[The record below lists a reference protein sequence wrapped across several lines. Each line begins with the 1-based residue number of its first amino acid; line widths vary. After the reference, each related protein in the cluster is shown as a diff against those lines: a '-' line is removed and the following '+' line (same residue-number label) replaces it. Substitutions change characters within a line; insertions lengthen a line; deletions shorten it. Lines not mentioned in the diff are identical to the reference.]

1 MQQTQCT
8 MRAKCGDE
16 MAEKPNLDPL
26 SLWREMLGQWERG
39 LNSVA
44 NQAMGSDEFSR
55 AMHQVTA
62 MSLRMQQTV
71 GDAFGKSLQAMNLP
85 SRADLISIAERL
97 SRIEAR
103 LDEMAAAQATPPAA
117 PPAQAPR
124 TRRPPTAE

>member
-1 MQQTQCT
+1 
-8 MRAKCGDE
+8 

-26 SLWREMLGQWERG
+26 GLWRDMLTQWERG

-55 AMHQVTA
+55 AMHQVTS
-62 MSLRMQQTV
+62 MSLRMQQSM

-85 SRADLISIAERL
+85 SRSDVTAIAERL

-103 LDEMAAAQATPPAA
+103 LDEMAARPVAEPVAQV
-117 PPAQAPR
+117 PR
-124 TRRPPTAE
+124 TRKPPVA